1 MTVFAI
7 LAALL
12 VIAVTARLLLP
23 LLRAPKTA
31 DNSANERREAN
42 LAIFRDQLAELE
54 REHDEASLSA
64 SDYEQAKRELQR
76 RMLEDVQIENSGEPT
91 STTSKKTAI
100 ALLIALPLAA
110 TAGYALLGNP
120 RGLDPMQT
128 QPQTRVSPGQIEA
141 MVVKLAEKLKNNP
154 DDASGWVMLAR
165 SYKVL
170 ERFAEAA

>member
-64 SDYEQAKRELQR
+64 SDY
-76 RMLEDVQIENSGEPT
+76 
-91 STTSKKTAI
+91 
-100 ALLIALPLAA
+100 
-110 TAGYALLGNP
+110 
-120 RGLDPMQT
+120 
-128 QPQTRVSPGQIEA
+128 
-141 MVVKLAEKLKNNP
+141 
-154 DDASGWVMLAR
+154 
-165 SYKVL
+165 
-170 ERFAEAA
+170 